1 MKKNW
6 DLFLGIALIIYIIVL
21 CIMSGA
27 KFSFSEGILFIA
39 VLLIAYHFTKYKL
52 KKKKTLF
59 KTLKVIVSLGLI
71 CIVIIEGLI
80 IAYPKR
86 NKDNSDYI
94 LILGAGL
101 INGKNPSL
109 VLKGRLNAALESI
122 NEYGNTSYIVVS
134 GGQGNDESI
143 SEAEAMKNYLVNHG
157 VEKNRIIMEDK
168 STSTNENFKF
178 SKEKIEEHS
187 GKDIDELNIKIIT
200 TDFHSLRSS
209 ILAKN
214 AGCENITSYSSPTKW
229 YMAPVLY
236 FREAF
241 AFIKSMIFDR

>member
-39 VLLIAYHFTKYKL
+39 ALLIAYHFTKYKL
-52 KKKKTLF
+52 KKKKALF

-109 VLKGRLNAALESI
+109 V
-122 NEYGNTSYIVVS
+122 
-134 GGQGNDESI
+134 
-143 SEAEAMKNYLVNHG
+143 
-157 VEKNRIIMEDK
+157 
-168 STSTNENFKF
+168 
-178 SKEKIEEHS
+178 
-187 GKDIDELNIKIIT
+187 
-200 TDFHSLRSS
+200 
-209 ILAKN
+209 
-214 AGCENITSYSSPTKW
+214 
-229 YMAPVLY
+229 
-236 FREAF
+236 
-241 AFIKSMIFDR
+241 

>member
-39 VLLIAYHFTKYKL
+39 ALLIAYHFTKYKL
-52 KKKKTLF
+52 KKKKALF

-109 VLKGRLNAALESI
+109 VLKGRLNAAIESI

-134 GGQGNDESI
+134 GGQGNDECI

-214 AGCENITSYSSPTKW
+214 AGYENITSYSSPTKW